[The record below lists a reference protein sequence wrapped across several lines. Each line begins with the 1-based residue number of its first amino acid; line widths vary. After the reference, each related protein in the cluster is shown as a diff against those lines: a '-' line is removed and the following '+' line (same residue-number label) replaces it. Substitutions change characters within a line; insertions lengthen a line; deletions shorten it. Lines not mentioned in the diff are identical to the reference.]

1 LEFFYK
7 SNFFLITSG
16 KRLEEGS
23 GDEKLG
29 IAGDFLL
36 SYTKVEAGYKL
47 PHTTET
53 LIYNTVCFWR
63 FLFV

>member
-1 LEFFYK
+1 
-7 SNFFLITSG
+7 
-16 KRLEEGS
+16 LEEGS